1 MKESTSCCCDFK
13 FRAVFFCFSLSRATP
28 FLLLLV
34 SLQYQPYFEY
44 FFSATSLKW
53 LLATT
58 KEVTLEHF
66 IMSAPSFL
74 LLFSIH
80 LLNIYFAIPIMFE
93 YNFSFFLTKTYQEHY
108 AGERDGARLVLEN
121 QLHQK
126 LAQFLSQ
133 VL

>member
-1 MKESTSCCCDFK
+1 MS
-13 FRAVFFCFSLSRATP
+13 SLHATP

-74 LLFSIH
+74 FFSLISTLLF
-80 LLNIYFAIPIMFE
+80 P
-93 YNFSFFLTKTYQEHY
+93 
-108 AGERDGARLVLEN
+108 
-121 QLHQK
+121 
-126 LAQFLSQ
+126 
-133 VL
+133 